1 MENHDKDENSRNSQ
15 VNAKDSGNSDSGK
28 ARYPQNRVGPWTV
41 YRARKKT
48 PQGFLQLL
56 TDLH

>member
-28 ARYPQNRVGPWTV
+28 ARNVQTRDPRSDTG
-41 YRARKKT
+41 
-48 PQGFLQLL
+48 
-56 TDLH
+56 